1 MIFNVGSAGVF
12 QYNYNISEMLRMY
25 QNNGK
30 NYIGNGTNNFI
41 LNTGTG
47 AIISNSMHSLP
58 NYYNTQSITY
68 NMYTNNRTSGSYEIE
83 VATYTVGA
91 GNKARL
97 YYYSQYG
104 NFFHVQADNS
114 SSLTVTSYI
123 YSIYIRIYKNGTM
136 ISNSLFNSG
145 GYSSTY
151 SCGSLYTINQT
162 NWSIGQT
169 AFVDDCVCASDTTY
183 SVRYYYTQTV
193 TFTGEY
199 YMDNN
204 TAILIL
210 VNNTDS
216 RFIKYESVPTSITG
230 VTTCD
235 MITTNLLLAK
245 GGIGSVQGFDSKFQS
260 IPSQYIIF
268 LYNSNI
274 KALEIWT
281 LSGSPSDI
289 GGGVNNSFTSQ
300 RIGYIY
306 YAVSAG
312 SSTGINIYDQI
323 PNNLTISNLIDD
335 VITYNYLEC
344 NYDMNIYGNLFVN
357 GYIYSTV

>member
-1 MIFNVGSAGVF
+1 
-12 QYNYNISEMLRMY
+12 MLRIY
-25 QNNGK
+25 QNSGT

-41 LNTGTG
+41 LNSGNCG
-47 AIISNSMHSLP
+47 IITKSLHSSP
-58 NYYNTQSITY
+58 NYLNSQSITY
-68 NMYTNNRTSGSYEIE
+68 NMYTSNRTSGLYEIE
-83 VATYTVGA
+83 VAKYIVKA
-91 GNKARL
+91 GNKVRL

-104 NFFHVQADNS
+104 NYFHVQADNS
-114 SSLTVTSYI
+114 SSLTVTLYI

-145 GYSSTY
+145 GYSNTY
-151 SCGSLYTINQT
+151 SCGALYTINKT

-169 AFVDDCVCASDTTY
+169 AFVDDCVCATDTTY

-193 TFTGEY
+193 TFTGGY
-199 YMDNN
+199 YIDNN
-204 TAILIL
+204 TAISIL

-260 IPSQYIIF
+260 IPSQYINF
-268 LYNSNI
+268 YYNSNI
-274 KALEIWT
+274 KALEIWI

-306 YAVSAG
+306 YTVSAG
-312 SSTGINIYDQI
+312 TSTGVNIYSQI
-323 PNNLTISNLIDD
+323 PNNLDISGLTEYI
-335 VITYNYLEC
+335 ITYNYLEC
-344 NYDMNIYGNLFVN
+344 NYDMTIY
-357 GYIYSTV
+357 